1 MKTCFKCLETKPMD
15 QFYAHDRMHDGHLG
29 QCKVC
34 ACRYARLHRQTSD
47 APREGDMRRY
57 AYNSSRRAKILSAA
71 MLRIKANP
79 EKRSCH
85 DRLRYA
91 VRTGRM
97 TRPDSCPRCDST
109 TRIVGHHEDY
119 SKPLDV
125 LWMCSR
131 CHSRLHW
138 AKDNSLPSPV
148 VEATA
153 P

>member
-15 QFYAHDRMHDGHLG
+15 QFYAHDRM
-29 QCKVC
+29 
-34 ACRYARLHRQTSD
+34 
-47 APREGDMRRY
+47 
-57 AYNSSRRAKILSAA
+57 
-71 MLRIKANP
+71 
-79 EKRSCH
+79 
-85 DRLRYA
+85 RYA